1 MSELKSL
8 PVRRKRHHLR
18 RRSTAV
24 IRPLAAA
31 PPASIDWSAIFSRLP
46 QEPPKTFTDALWNS
60 YKDNG
65 WVKYR
70 PEGRLG
76 FELARIVARDPDTP
90 ESVKIL
96 ANILAGIFVF
106 DGLNATAEGLRRD
119 EARRR
124 VQARIGFQVYR
135 LPPA

>member
-8 PVRRKRHHLR
+8 PVRRKHHRHR

-31 PPASIDWSAIFSRLP
+31 PLTSIDWSTIFSRLP
-46 QEPPKTFTDALWNS
+46 QEPPKTFTDALWNA
-60 YKDNG
+60 YKDSG

-76 FELARIVARDPDTP
+76 FELARIVARDPDMP
-90 ESVKIL
+90 EPVKIL
-96 ANILAGIFVF
+96 ANILAGIFVL
-106 DGLNATAEGLRRD
+106 DGLNTTAEGLRRD
-119 EARRR
+119 GAQRRL
-124 VQARIGFQVYR
+124 QSRISF
-135 LPPA
+135 